1 MKLAFFG
8 KFFRLRRRAPLPV
21 APARAASGSYTV
33 TAPVWR
39 TDERPGVYR
48 GLSGDA
54 IAIVQNE
61 DQALTLK
68 DTLNLANG
76 DPPSRRLL
84 DAIYREDVETVESA
98 PRPHH

>member
-1 MKLAFFG
+1 MFAFFG
-8 KFFRLRRRAPLPV
+8 KFFRSRRRAASRAVQP
-21 APARAASGSYTV
+21 RAARGSYTV
-33 TAPVWR
+33 VAPVWR
-39 TDERPGVYR
+39 TDEQRGVYR

-54 IAIVQNE
+54 IAIVQND

-84 DAIYREDVETVESA
+84 DAVYCESSETVASA
-98 PRPHH
+98 TRR